1 MAETQYDPEEIENVF
16 MEKAGQMDR
25 PLPGESLTND
35 PENPL
40 PFEKA
45 PEYTDLTTALE
56 YYFATFTEEGTYDN
70 ILELIASGTPL
81 MNITQIVLYQ
91 GFQEGLFNPDLM
103 MMLAEPITYML
114 AAFAEQEG
122 IEFTI
127 QEDDEEDIEK
137 EEAQSLPMMKQALKQ
152 VKTVDNPEV
161 VPDQV
166 QSLLAARGE
175 Q

>member
-1 MAETQYDPEEIENVF
+1 MAETQYNPEEIENVF
-16 MEKAGQMDR
+16 MGKAGQMDR

-56 YYFATFTEEGTYDN
+56 YYFATFTEEGTYDR

-81 MNITQIVLYQ
+81 MDITQMVLYQ

-103 MMLAEPITYML
+103 MLLAEPITYML
-114 AAFAEQEG
+114 AAFAEQES

-127 QEDDEEDIEK
+127 QEDDEEDIEE

-161 VPDQV
+161 IPEKV

>member
-1 MAETQYDPEEIENVF
+1 MAETQYNPEEIENVF

-56 YYFATFTEEGTYDN
+56 YYFATFTEEGTYDR

-81 MNITQIVLYQ
+81 MDITQMVLYQ

-103 MMLAEPITYML
+103 MLLAEPITYML
-114 AAFAEQEG
+114 AAFAEQES

-127 QEDDEEDIEK
+127 QEDDEEDIEE

-161 VPDQV
+161 IPEKV